1 MQQEDIIKDIRTR
14 CRMGMNGITSTSMRQ
29 KGLAYKVNFGLAIQ
43 QIKELSERYQPDK
56 ELAETLWKEDTRE
69 LKILATLLY
78 PVAEFTEET
87 ANEWVTAIPNQEI
100 REQVCMN
107 LFQNLPFAGKV
118 AIEWGGNADEDIR
131 TTGYWLVA
139 RLYLIKK
146 AENILPDAFNYIWND
161 AVSDNISLRNAA
173 LQALKHIGRQ
183 SESTADNILKKLSV
197 YKESSDLVKQ
207 EAYNGLAFEFEYYFD
222 K

>member
-43 QIKELSERYQPDK
+43 QIKDLAERYQPDR

-78 PVAEFTEET
+78 PVSEFTEET
-87 ANEWVTAIPNQEI
+87 ANEWVAAILNQEM

-107 LFQNLPFAGKV
+107 LFQNLPFAEKMAV
-118 AIEWGGNADEDIR
+118 EWGSNADEAIR
-131 TTGYWLVA
+131 ATGYWLVA
-139 RLYLIKK
+139 RLFLIKK
-146 AENILPDAFNYIWND
+146 VGNILPDAFNYIWDD
-161 AVSDNISLRNAA
+161 AVADNISLRNAA
-173 LQALKHIGRQ
+173 LQTLKHIGRQ
-183 SESTADNILKKLSV
+183 SEDTAGSILEKLSV
-197 YKESSDLVKQ
+197 YKESPDLVKQ

>member
-29 KGLAYKVNFGLAIQ
+29 KGLSYKVNFGLAIQ
-43 QIKELSERYQPDK
+43 QIKNLAERYQPDK
-56 ELAETLWKEDTRE
+56 QLAETLWKEDTRE

-87 ANEWVTAIPNQEI
+87 ANRWVTTIPNQEI

-107 LFQNLPFAGKV
+107 LFQNLPFAEKV
-118 AIEWGGNADEDIR
+118 AVEWGYNADEDIR

-139 RLYLIKK
+139 RLFLIKK
-146 AENILPDAFNYIWND
+146 IKHIAPDAFSYIWDDVVAN
-161 AVSDNISLRNAA
+161 NISLRNAA

-183 SESTADNILKKLSV
+183 SEDTAGRILEKLSV
-197 YKESSDLVKQ
+197 HKESSDLVKQ
-207 EAYNGLAFEFEYYFD
+207 EAYNGLVFEFEYYFGE
-222 K
+222 